1 MGHTPLHWAARD
13 DSIECLALL
22 LSNGAEINKN
32 DMVRNGNNMNW
43 YRVYEWLTYDYDF
56 NKSRNTLR

>member
-32 DMVRNGNNMNW
+32 DMVRNGNNMN
-43 YRVYEWLTYDYDF
+43 
-56 NKSRNTLR
+56 